1 MVLVIYKKRNKG
13 VVGVQDKDGKTWHT
27 KGAFEDRDAMKTKTK
42 ERLVARRRRSG
53 RRGKARFGKGTKHNL
68 MLMRTRNL
76 GVVGTRGA
84 GVIAHTM
91 GPYYP
96 RVDEVDIFALLTE
109 DGQPIKHQ
117 QLAQYLLPETA

>member
-1 MVLVIYKKRNKG
+1 M
-13 VVGVQDKDGKTWHT
+13 
-27 KGAFEDRDAMKTKTK
+27 
-42 ERLVARRRRSG
+42 ARRRRSG
-53 RRGKARFGKGTKHNL
+53 GGRKRAKFGRKTKHNL

-96 RVDEVDIFALLTE
+96 REDEDIFALLTE
-109 DGQPIKHQ
+109 DGKPMKNQTGN
-117 QLAQYLLPETA
+117 LYLLPETA

>member
-1 MVLVIYKKRNKG
+1 MVP
-13 VVGVQDKDGKTWHT
+13 
-27 KGAFEDRDAMKTKTK
+27 
-42 ERLVARRRRSG
+42 RRRRRAKFG
-53 RRGKARFGKGTKHNL
+53 RKTKHNL

-96 RVDEVDIFALLTE
+96 RFEDEDIFALLTE
-109 DGQPIKHQ
+109 DGEPMRNEVGNK
-117 QLAQYLLPETA
+117 YLLPETA

>member
-1 MVLVIYKKRNKG
+1 MP
-13 VVGVQDKDGKTWHT
+13 
-27 KGAFEDRDAMKTKTK
+27 
-42 ERLVARRRRSG
+42 RRRRSG

-91 GPYYP
+91 GPYMGEKETMGLL
-96 RVDEVDIFALLTE
+96 DEFGMGIINEAATQYVITE
-109 DGQPIKHQ
+109 R
-117 QLAQYLLPETA
+117 

>member
-1 MVLVIYKKRNKG
+1 M
-13 VVGVQDKDGKTWHT
+13 
-27 KGAFEDRDAMKTKTK
+27 
-42 ERLVARRRRSG
+42 ARRRRSG
-53 RRGKARFGKGTKHNL
+53 GRRRARFGKGTKHNL

-96 RVDEVDIFALLTE
+96 RVDEVDIYALLTE
-109 DGQPIKHQ
+109 DGKPIKHQ

>member
-1 MVLVIYKKRNKG
+1 M
-13 VVGVQDKDGKTWHT
+13 
-27 KGAFEDRDAMKTKTK
+27 
-42 ERLVARRRRSG
+42 ARRRRSG
-53 RRGKARFGKGTKHNL
+53 GRRGKAKFGRKTKHNL

-96 RVDEVDIFALLTE
+96 RVDEVDIYALLTE
-109 DGQPIKHQ
+109 DGEPIKHQ

>member
-1 MVLVIYKKRNKG
+1 M
-13 VVGVQDKDGKTWHT
+13 
-27 KGAFEDRDAMKTKTK
+27 
-42 ERLVARRRRSG
+42 ARRRRSG

-96 RVDEVDIFALLTE
+96 RVDDEDIFALLTE
-109 DGQPIKHQ
+109 TGQPMKN
-117 QLAQYLLPETA
+117 QLGNQYLLPETA

>member
-1 MVLVIYKKRNKG
+1 M
-13 VVGVQDKDGKTWHT
+13 
-27 KGAFEDRDAMKTKTK
+27 
-42 ERLVARRRRSG
+42 ARRRRSG
-53 RRGKARFGKGTKHNL
+53 GRKRAKFGRKTKHNL

-96 RVDEVDIFALLTE
+96 RFDDDEDIFALLTE
-109 DGQPIKHQ
+109 DGKPMRHEVVNK
-117 QLAQYLLPETA
+117 YLIPETA

>member
-1 MVLVIYKKRNKG
+1 
-13 VVGVQDKDGKTWHT
+13 
-27 KGAFEDRDAMKTKTK
+27 
-42 ERLVARRRRSG
+42 
-53 RRGKARFGKGTKHNL
+53 

-96 RVDEVDIFALLTE
+96 RVDEDIFALLTE
-109 DGQPIKHQ
+109 TGKPIKNEMGN
-117 QLAQYLLPETA
+117 QYLLPETA